1 MIEALI
7 AIIMALAGLTE
18 ADLHSQTPE
27 DYGQWYDQA
36 KQVYYDGLESK
47 EKDGG
52 NTVDTISG
60 S

>member
-7 AIIMALAGLTE
+7 AIIMSLAGLSQT
-18 ADLHSQTPE
+18 DLHSQNPE

-36 KQVYYDGLESK
+36 KQVYYDDLESK